1 MDEKGTG
8 KKADVQPIYTEDER
22 NKLYNLGYNKVKRFT
37 DTVKDI
43 IVSYGFNPEVEMKRF
58 AKKRKS
64 N

>member
-1 MDEKGTG
+1 MKKGTG
-8 KKADVQPIYTEDER
+8 KKANVQPIYTEDER
-22 NKLYNLGYNKVKRFT
+22 NKLYNFGFGEVKRFT
-37 DTVKDI
+37 DTVKEI